1 MTPLHLIL
9 IIAGLI
15 IACKIP
21 GRVYVDDVLPAIIL
35 VVVLG
40 ISLPGVIIGPLL
52 FPGVYRA
59 IAQGLVEILSV
70 ISYFFHMFF

>member
-1 MTPLHLIL
+1 VTPLHLIL

-21 GRVYVDDVLPAIIL
+21 GRVYVDHVLPVIVS